1 MSNIRIWAADVNNL
15 SDARYFAAMGVDI
28 LSFKCVN
35 EVDLLKILAIKDW
48 VEGPKTALEVD
59 DMEVSSH
66 TQHFINKLQ
75 PDIVLLSPF
84 TEYPSLSNTIYTTT
98 IYPDVDDIDFQIIK
112 FSEFLNLAQFN
123 QIRSVK
129 HNNIFLDGPLT
140 NEQIATITKNDPNI
154 GIVVRGGEEIKVGIK
169 SFDELDEFFDMVN
182 G

>member
-28 LSFKCVN
+28 LSFKCVS

-48 VEGPKTALEVD
+48 VEGPKIALEVD
-59 DMEVSSH
+59 DIEVSSH

-84 TEYPSLSNTIYTTT
+84 TEHHNLTNPIYTTA
-98 IYPDVDDIDFQIIK
+98 IYPDLVDIDFQIIK
-112 FSEFLNLAQFN
+112 FSEVLNLAQFN
-123 QIRSVK
+123 QIHSIK
-129 HNNIFLDGPLT
+129 NKNIFLDGPLT
-140 NEQIATITKNDPNI
+140 NEQISAIIINDPNI
-154 GIVVRGGEEIKVGIK
+154 GIVVRGGEEIRVGIK
-169 SFDELDEFFDMVN
+169 SFDELDEFFDMIN

>member
-28 LSFKCVN
+28 LSFKCIN

-48 VEGPKTALEVD
+48 VEGPKIAFEVD
-59 DMEVSSH
+59 DIEISSH

-84 TEYPSLSNTIYTTT
+84 TEYPNLSNTIYTTT
-98 IYPDVDDIDFQIIK
+98 IYPDIDEIDFQIIK
-112 FSEFLNLAQFN
+112 FSDVLNLAQFN
-123 QIRSVK
+123 QIRSV
-129 HNNIFLDGPLT
+129 NNKSIFLDGPLS
-140 NEQIATITKNDPNI
+140 NEQINTLTKNDQNI
-154 GIVVRGGEEIKVGIK
+154 GIVVRGGDEIKVGIK

-182 G
+182 V